1 LGKPPPSTPL
11 RNGPPPDLE
20 RAETSE
26 KAHGRIDMRRIAT
39 TGEVVAHLAWP
50 GLAQVCRIERTRQI
64 RGQTSREV
72 VYAVT
77 SLSRMRAGPSDLLA
91 LARKHWSIENQ
102 LHWPRDVILRE
113 DASRVRSGAAPRA
126 LAVLRNTVLRLLR
139 HQPGPLTAI
148 RETFAENRLRA
159 ITLATNGFL

>member
-1 LGKPPPSTPL
+1 
-11 RNGPPPDLE
+11 
-20 RAETSE
+20 
-26 KAHGRIDMRRIAT
+26 MRRIAT
-39 TGEVVAHLAWP
+39 TGEVVPHLAWP

-77 SLSRMRAGPSDLLA
+77 SLSRMRAGPADLLA
-91 LARKHWSIENQ
+91 LTRKHWTIENQ

-148 RETFAENRLRA
+148 RETFAENRLCA
-159 ITLATNGFL
+159 ITLATNGFLWNGPPLRPAA

>member
-1 LGKPPPSTPL
+1 
-11 RNGPPPDLE
+11 
-20 RAETSE
+20 
-26 KAHGRIDMRRIAT
+26 MRRIAT
-39 TGEVVAHLAWP
+39 TGEVVPHLAWP

-77 SLSRMRAGPSDLLA
+77 SLSRMRAGPADLLA
-91 LARKHWSIENQ
+91 LTRKHWTIENQ

-126 LAVLRNTVLRLLR
+126 LAVRATPSCASYDTSPDPSPPSARPSPR
-139 HQPGPLTAI
+139 TACALSPSPPMAFMEWPAPSS
-148 RETFAENRLRA
+148 RGLK
-159 ITLATNGFL
+159 LS